1 MTLRRKLLLV
11 ALSTLALPWA
21 GWLYVRQMEH
31 LLRNSQEQALLAIAF
46 ALDRGLVAVGADLP
60 HGDQGWYVQ
69 NATQPIVIDGNDS
82 DWAPFSRWV
91 QHPWTGVDV
100 QLAADPVWLYM
111 RSTCRRRGW
120 WGKCWRH
127 IHGLEVPAKASTRS
141 SYPSKTT

>member
-60 HGDQGWYVQ
+60 RAERSWYVQ
-69 NATQPIVIDGNDS
+69 QATRSIVVDGS
-82 DWAPFSRWV
+82 ERDWASMSTWAQR
-91 QHPWTGVDV
+91 PWRGVEV
-100 QLAADPVWLYM
+100 QLAHDPAWLYL
-111 RSTCRRRGW
+111 RVNVEDATAVRLNARD
-120 WGKCWRH
+120 
-127 IHGLEVPAKASTRS
+127 PAAI
-141 SYPSKTT
+141 